1 MNRCYSARPHQ
12 KDEFRTTVK
21 GKAAPQPCVF
31 ADEDRDNIVVTKKET
46 IKSWLKIPKSELMNK
61 RRSKKKWRTMMQLDT
76 IEGREKAEWLKEARD
91 YSFLS
96 SDNSDMTTTSCENII
111 IPQVRCRPV
120 VSSVINKPR
129 NNILRQPIKKSI
141 VKEKAPVSKKPL
153 LSSKNDSK
161 KETLISKEEIITLP
175 AKKKKNPLLC
185 QESRKRKL
193 VVHEEED
200 EEISTVFSDKKE
212 PTIRVPTKFSDVKEP
227 VTRVPT
233 KFYDEKEEVKTET
246 NFAAIEKE
254 ETRSAKIAKIT
265 DNDLEQQVITTKK
278 EEAKMET
285 TCAKIAKI
293 AEDDRKEEVITT
305 TKKSLRIRINLKT
318 GVMIMV

>member
-31 ADEDRDNIVVTKKET
+31 ADEDRDDIVVTKKET

-111 IPQVRCRPV
+111 IPQVRRRPV
-120 VSSVINKPR
+120 VSSVINEPR
-129 NNILRQPIKKSI
+129 NNILRRPVKKSI

-161 KETLISKEEIITLP
+161 KETLISKEEIILP
-175 AKKKKNPLLC
+175 AKKKKNPLLY

-200 EEISTVFSDKKE
+200 EEISTVFSDKRE
-212 PTIRVPTKFSDVKEP
+212 PVIRVPTKFSN
-227 VTRVPT
+227 
-233 KFYDEKEEVKTET
+233 EKEEVKTEAT
-246 NFAAIEKE
+246 NFADIEKE
-254 ETRSAKIAKIT
+254 ETRSAKIAKIAE
-265 DNDLEQQVITTKK
+265 DNRQQEVITTKK
-278 EEAKMET
+278 EEAKTET
-285 TCAKIAKI
+285 TCTKIAKI
-293 AEDDRKEEVITT
+293 AEDDHREQEVITT
-305 TKKSLRIRINLKT
+305 TKKSLRIRINIKT